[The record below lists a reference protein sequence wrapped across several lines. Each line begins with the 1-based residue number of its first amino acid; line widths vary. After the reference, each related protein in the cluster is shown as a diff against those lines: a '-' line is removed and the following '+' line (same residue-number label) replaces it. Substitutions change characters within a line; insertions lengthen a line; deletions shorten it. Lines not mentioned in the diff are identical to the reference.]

1 MPLQTGSTLDGSVI
15 ETIVSEFVRGVVAAV
30 PKALSGLVF
39 LTLAYV
45 AIRIIRSL
53 LRAVLA
59 RVYGDQELVVE
70 LAVTVAHLFL
80 WFGAGLVLLKILG
93 MGDLAAS
100 LGTATGFIALGVA
113 FALNEMIA
121 DTVAGVYLLRDPD
134 FNEGDLVTTASVNG
148 TVSRIDLR
156 KTRIRDETG
165 DLVVVANRDVE
176 ERWTQ
181 KVVENE
187 PETGAE
193 SGTESENEPS
203 GNE

>member
-80 WFGAGLVLLKILG
+80 WFGAGLGLLKILG

-181 KVVENE
+181 EVVENE

-193 SGTESENEPS
+193 SGTESENESS